1 MWLRNHDENSLV
13 EIEHSSPLNINC
25 SLLKVCCSLW
35 SQVVPEDASKLADFQ
50 KIIERTSQF
59 EAALNELN
67 LVSLDAERR
76 LSTYAENIEVH
87 FASRKKIEIL
97 AKARNLLLQCN
108 FTIPQVS
115 FDYRHIYRFNLLM
128 LEIMIVKV
136 FFRNLL

>member
-1 MWLRNHDENSLV
+1 MRDHDEISLV
-13 EIEHSSPLNINC
+13 EIEHSSPLNFNC
-25 SLLKVCCSLW
+25 MFSKGCCSLW

-67 LVSLDAERR
+67 FVSPDAERR
-76 LSTYAENIEVH
+76 LSTYAENVEVH

-108 FTIPQVS
+108 FTVPQVS
-115 FDYRHIYRFNLLM
+115 FDYRHIHRTNLLM
-128 LEIMIVKV
+128 LKFMIVKF